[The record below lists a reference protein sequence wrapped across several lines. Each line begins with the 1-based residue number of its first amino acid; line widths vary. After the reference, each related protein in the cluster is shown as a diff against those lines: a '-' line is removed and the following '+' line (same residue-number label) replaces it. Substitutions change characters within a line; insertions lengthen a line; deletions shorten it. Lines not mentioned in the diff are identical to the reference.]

1 MTADIPIP
9 LICTVIALLACFY
22 AGYTDLT
29 RGVVRNKLTF
39 SLIGIGLILNAIYAV
54 MIGKISFIITCILF
68 TAIIY
73 AMGYAFWRI
82 KAWAGGDAKL
92 FTGLAALLPFYPLQ
106 FYPAILSY
114 NLFGVNF
121 PIIAAYGFPFTL
133 VINSLLSVFP
143 FLLIYLLFIVIR
155 NKPELLDE
163 LAAPIKEYK
172 KNIVLTLIITSSVTL
187 TLFITLY
194 FNLTSYLG
202 YQLIIVSLILI
213 YLLTLVISK
222 MPNRLKAVIISILI
236 VFGLY
241 NNLNNLILALSSMV
255 VLFIIITLT
264 GILRNLLFSV
274 NKKALQDDYKTED
287 LKEDMILAHSL
298 YEDENRVYFDDKS
311 LIAKVKESVDSGDPF
326 GFMKPKGKLLI
337 GSMAAG
343 LTNEDIKLLKT
354 LYTEDKIKNEI
365 KIKKGF
371 HFVPSMFMGLV
382 ISLFV
387 GDLAL
392 IFQKIL
398 FAIFT

>member
-1 MTADIPIP
+1 MTVDIPIP
-9 LICTVIALLACFY
+9 LICTIIALLACFY

-29 RGVVRNKLTF
+29 RGIVKNKLTF
-39 SLIGIGLILNAIYAV
+39 SLIGIGIVLNAIYAI
-54 MIGKISFIITCILF
+54 MIGKISYIITCLLL

-92 FTGLAALLPFYPLQ
+92 FTGLAALLPFYPD
-106 FYPAILSY
+106 IVNY
-114 NLFGVNF
+114 NIFGVNF
-121 PIIAAYGFPFTL
+121 PIVAAYGFPFTL

-143 FLLIYLLFIVIR
+143 FLLIYLLYIIIR
-155 NKPELLDE
+155 NKSELLDE
-163 LAAPIKEYK
+163 LTAPIKEYK
-172 KNIVLTLIITSSVTL
+172 KNIVLTLVITSSVTL
-187 TLFITLY
+187 TMFITYY
-194 FNLTSYLG
+194 FNLSSYLG

-222 MPNRLKAVIISILI
+222 MPNRIKAIIISILI
-236 VFGLY
+236 IFGLY
-241 NNLNNLILALSSMV
+241 NNLNNLFLALSSML

-274 NKKALQDDYKTED
+274 NKKALQDTYKIED
-287 LKEDMILAHSL
+287 LKEEMILAHSL
-298 YEDENRVYFDDKS
+298 YEDENKVYFDDKS
-311 LIAKVKESVDSGDPF
+311 LINKVKESIDSGDPF
-326 GFMKPKGKLLI
+326 GFMKPKGKFLI

-343 LTNEDIKLLKT
+343 LTNDDIHLLKK
-354 LYTEDKIKNEI
+354 LYKENKIPNEV

-392 IFQKIL
+392 IFQKLL